1 MAIIYALINTIQYC
15 IYPWIYCMG
24 KFCSKNL
31 VMFIQT
37 RIVGMFKMQDEHNLS
52 LRQAFMGPGKT
63 IMYRNRR

>member
-1 MAIIYALINTIQYC
+1 
-15 IYPWIYCMG
+15 MG